1 MYTNRICLLTF
12 LFISVFG
19 GCSGHPRLTVLYDRP
34 EGIKPGDRVL
44 WGNQVIGSVGTLQA
58 GQKGKTSVPLYIK
71 KGYRPM
77 ITDQSRFLIEEDPF
91 HPGNQSV
98 KMVQLPPGGNRLPD
112 GAVVEGSTSFSL
124 MMEKGGLGLEGLSKL
139 FQNAIDRLA
148 KEILGL
154 SEKEW
159 QKELER
165 ELDSWTRRLE
175 RSSEDVRRYFQ
186 KEVLP
191 QLEQAVNDL
200 LRWLEELGKGSD
212 GQSLEEKLQR
222 LKRTTDSRT

>member
-1 MYTNRICLLTF
+1 
-12 LFISVFG
+12 
-19 GCSGHPRLTVLYDRP
+19 
-34 EGIKPGDRVL
+34 
-44 WGNQVIGSVGTLQA
+44 
-58 GQKGKTSVPLYIK
+58 
-71 KGYRPM
+71 M

-112 GAVVEGSTSFSL
+112 GAVGEGRTSFSL